1 MKLSNKK
8 KIKALEAA
16 LRKHLICAKERGSV
30 GMYSIYS
37 YAKELFIEE
46 KIDCF
51 QSMFIE
57 ELIEEHAKN
66 NNVWHPTDH
75 KSRTLWLKDQIK
87 KIK

>member
-8 KIKALEAA
+8 KRKALEAT
-16 LRKHLICAKERGSV
+16 LRKHLICVKVSKGM
-30 GMYSIYS
+30 GMYSISS

-57 ELIEEHAKN
+57 ELIKEHARN
-66 NNVWHPTDH
+66 NNIWHPYNSD
-75 KSRTLWLKDQIK
+75 SRTKWLKDQIK
-87 KIK
+87 KLK